1 MDKFSGFFG
10 GEVRLGIYF
19 DGEKTYPVTGFSISG
34 NMNEKKGQLVF
45 SKEEIST
52 PSGYEGP
59 KYILVPGMDIA

>member
-1 MDKFSGFFG
+1 MDSFSGFFG

-34 NMNEKKGQLVF
+34 NINEKKCELTL
-45 SKEEIST
+45 SKEQIST
-52 PSGYEGP
+52 SSGYEGP